1 MNQKPNPVSTVVA
14 HGGYAGCN
22 ASAGSP
28 GFSRRNFLRRTA
40 ALGAVVAVPSLLF
53 PRKVYGAFDTPPSN
67 RIAMGVIGAGGRGR
81 QVLDAMLGHSA
92 FHFVAVS
99 DLFTDRR
106 LGAKQA
112 VDACYGNSDCKA
124 YRDFRELLGRSDIDA
139 VLIATGDR
147 WHTLASISALRAGK
161 DVYCEKP
168 ISMTIADSRALADT
182 VKSLGRVFQAGT
194 QRRSTG
200 NFRYAAEL
208 ARSGKLGQLRTL
220 HCSIS
225 GLDLRDD
232 YLESQPE
239 PSKEEFDWDMWL
251 GPAPWRPYNAA
262 YTTGMGAW
270 RDFSDLGG
278 GGIIDWGSHS
288 VDLAQLATN
297 NDDSGPVEYERVDQ
311 TVEARYANGVKIIMR
326 MNMGKSTCPIRF
338 EGDEG
343 FVYTDDSG
351 QIEVNPASLRSNRT
365 VGSELWNKPVAHILD
380 FIDAVRTRRKP
391 AANAEAAH
399 RAVSAC
405 HIANLCIRL
414 GRKLRWDPVK
424 EEFVQD
430 EQANR
435 LCSRAARQPW
445 SF

>member
-1 MNQKPNPVSTVVA
+1 MKQQSDPVIAVTHA
-14 HGGYAGCN
+14 GGRH
-22 ASAGSP
+22 
-28 GFSRRNFLRRTA
+28 SRREFFRYA
-40 ALGAVVAVPSLLF
+40 AAVGALGIAPSILL
-53 PRKVYGAFDTPPSN
+53 PRRAFGAQDLPPSN

-81 QVLDAMLGHSA
+81 QVLDAMLGHAA

-99 DLFTDRR
+99 DLFKDRR
-106 LGAKQA
+106 EGAKGA
-112 VDACYGNSDCKA
+112 VDAAYGNKDCTA
-124 YRDFRELLGRSDIDA
+124 YKDYRELLARADIDA
-139 VLIATGDR
+139 VLVATGDR
-147 WHTLASISALRAGK
+147 WHTLASITALRAGK

-168 ISMTIADSRALADT
+168 ISMTLADSRALADT

-220 HCSIS
+220 HCSIA
-225 GLDLRDD
+225 GLELRDD
-232 YLESQPE
+232 YLPSQQE
-239 PSKEEFDWDMWL
+239 PPKEEFDWDMWL
-251 GPAPWRPYNAA
+251 GPAPWRPYNAG
-262 YTTGMGAW
+262 YTGGMGAW

-288 VDLAQLATN
+288 MDLAQYATN
-297 NDDSGPVEYERVDQ
+297 SDDSGPVEYERVGQ
-311 TVEARYANGVKIIMR
+311 TVEARYASGVKIILR

-343 FVYTDDSG
+343 YVYTDDSG
-351 QIEVNPASLRSNRT
+351 QIEVNPESLRGDRS
-365 VGSELWNKPVAHILD
+365 VGSEQWNKPVAHILD
-380 FIDAVRTRRKP
+380 FIDAVRTRRLP
-391 AANAEAAH
+391 AAHAEAAH

-405 HIANLCIRL
+405 HIGNLCIRL

-424 EEFVQD
+424 EEFLND

-435 LCSRAARQPW
+435 LRSRAARQPW
-445 SF
+445 HI